1 MKQYLFFIITLSAL
15 NAQSKPFNSF
25 NVIIY
30 PEYYFEGI
38 MAELEAEIKQEKLPL
53 GFKMSVPDNS
63 DSIFFVSGDSFSDP
77 DVKNLKILKENNR
90 SFINVNI
97 NDAKFRLFIFYDLVK
112 NNDKRFGSFELELNH
127 PIDDAHIILQ
137 EPLVAEDFIHSEK
150 EVEPFKDQ
158 HGINFKRI
166 HLNNFLANTNKS
178 ISFEYRN
185 PSGDISI
192 NKLQTI
198 LSNDDQNTDLL
209 PVQPTSNSSILPPIR
224 YKLPYWQPLLL
235 LSVIA
240 TIVGWIYSREL
251 KNEKSMPSKVSNQKK
266 GKFCTQCGSPVQL
279 KDKFCSNCGG
289 EL

>member
-53 GFKMSVPDNS
+53 SFKMSVPDNS

-77 DVKNLKILKENNR
+77 DVKNLKILKEDNR

-97 NDAKFRLFIFYDLVK
+97 KDAKFRLFIFYDLVK

-137 EPLVAEDFIHSEK
+137 EPLVAEDFVFSEK
-150 EVEPFKDQ
+150 DIEPFKD
-158 HGINFKRI
+158 HNV
-166 HLNNFLANTNKS
+166 L
-178 ISFEYRN
+178 
-185 PSGDISI
+185 
-192 NKLQTI
+192 
-198 LSNDDQNTDLL
+198 
-209 PVQPTSNSSILPPIR
+209 IR
-224 YKLPYWQPLLL
+224 
-235 LSVIA
+235 
-240 TIVGWIYSREL
+240 
-251 KNEKSMPSKVSNQKK
+251 
-266 GKFCTQCGSPVQL
+266 
-279 KDKFCSNCGG
+279 
-289 EL
+289 